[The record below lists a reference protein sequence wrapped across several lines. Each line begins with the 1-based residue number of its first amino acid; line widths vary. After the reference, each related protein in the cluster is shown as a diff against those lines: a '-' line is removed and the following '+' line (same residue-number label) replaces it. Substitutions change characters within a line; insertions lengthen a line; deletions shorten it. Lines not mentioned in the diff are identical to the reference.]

1 MDKIKDIFNKVIEFI
16 KKIYLIVKDFIINK
30 GIPFVKKSFNKIK
43 VFIIKDVKFF
53 FYKVYCRLFQF
64 VMRLAIP
71 FLPYRK
77 PKILNNNVDLVKAL
91 KEKKINNVLII
102 TDEGI
107 VKAGLLL
114 KLTMSLDEGNIN
126 YIVYDKT
133 VPNPTM
139 TNVEEAR
146 ELYISNSLEA
156 IIALGGGSSLDLA
169 KASGA
174 RISNPN
180 KTIMQMTG
188 LLKVRKKLP
197 LLIAIPTT
205 SGTGSEV
212 TVASVI
218 TNEFNHHKCVINDF
232 SLIPQ
237 YAVLDYAN
245 TINLP
250 PFITATTGMDAFTH
264 AIEAYIGNSR
274 TFETKK
280 MSIVASK
287 LIAKNLKKVY
297 KNPKDFEA
305 RNNMIYA
312 SYYAGV
318 AFTKAY
324 VGYVHAISH
333 TLGGKYNIP
342 HGLANAIVLPI
353 VLEEYG
359 ECIYKKIKKIAFESL
374 LVSYKDSEEEATK
387 KFIKWI
393 YNTNKELNIP
403 KYIKEIKEED
413 IDELVNLAS
422 KEANPLYPVPKIFNK
437 EDLRRIYLRIRGN

>member
-1 MDKIKDIFNKVIEFI
+1 
-16 KKIYLIVKDFIINK
+16 
-30 GIPFVKKSFNKIK
+30 
-43 VFIIKDVKFF
+43 
-53 FYKVYCRLFQF
+53 
-64 VMRLAIP
+64 
-71 FLPYRK
+71 
-77 PKILNNNVDLVKAL
+77 
-91 KEKKINNVLII
+91 
-102 TDEGI
+102 
-107 VKAGLLL
+107 
-114 KLTMSLDEGNIN
+114 
-126 YIVYDKT
+126 
-133 VPNPTM
+133 
-139 TNVEEAR
+139 
-146 ELYISNSLEA
+146 
-156 IIALGGGSSLDLA
+156 
-169 KASGA
+169 
-174 RISNPN
+174 
-180 KTIMQMTG
+180 
-188 LLKVRKKLP
+188 
-197 LLIAIPTT
+197 
-205 SGTGSEV
+205 
-212 TVASVI
+212 
-218 TNEFNHHKCVINDF
+218 VINDF

-287 LIAKNLKKVY
+287 LIVKNLKKVY
-297 KNPKDFEA
+297 KNPRDFEA

-324 VGYVHAISH
+324 VGYVHAIAH

-342 HGLANAIVLPI
+342 HGLANAIILPI

-359 ECIYKKIKKIAFESL
+359 ESIYRKVKKIAFESL
-374 LVSYKDSEEEATK
+374 IVSYKDSEEEATK
-387 KFIKWI
+387 KFINWI

-413 IDELVNLAS
+413 IDELVDLAI

-437 EDLRRIYLRIRGN
+437 EDLKRIYLRIRGN